1 MNLKGTPFG
10 FGLFWAILSNFEQ
23 IENLKNKII
32 ISVFTSLQGSSPWC
46 ESRGLALPPPVCL
59 YTTTNYCR
67 ASTEDLRT
75 L

>member
-1 MNLKGTPFG
+1 MTLKGTPFG

-46 ESRGLALPPPVCL
+46 DSRGLAPPTPCL
-59 YTTTNYCR
+59 SSHHNKLLSR
-67 ASTEDLRT
+67 
-75 L
+75 

>member
-32 ISVFTSLQGSSPWC
+32 ISVFTSLQGSSSWC
-46 ESRGLALPPPVCL
+46 ESRGFAPPSPTPCL
-59 YTTTNYCR
+59 SSHHNKLLSR
-67 ASTEDLRT
+67 
-75 L
+75 